1 MMMLGMD
8 EGSRNDDGRVLWRQM
23 LQRKAPL
30 WLFFVV
36 PHRLKRRAAQTQA
49 SSSRKGGRLAGSNVH
64 EGKEKEKEKEKE
76 RRKMSGAT
84 KCPS

>member
-1 MMMLGMD
+1 MRD

-23 LQRKAPL
+23 LRQRAQL
-30 WLFFVV
+30 LLFLVV
-36 PHRLKRRAAQTQA
+36 PHPKREAAGIRA

-64 EGKEKEKEKEKE
+64 EGKGKEKEKE
-76 RRKMSGAT
+76 RRKMIGAT